1 MKAKDL
7 AALLLQTPE
16 AEVYIE
22 EYYSADFSDS
32 YYYTNGTSG
41 VTCTPS
47 GVFINTTDIDEY
59 PKAPSD
65 KPRIGAIGIMM
76 KDGEWFKLRMDEHGL
91 SVLADYANSGYICNY
106 ISWHDDYYVLCP
118 SDFKDGWVQ
127 ETIAKTG
134 STHYT
139 PDEVDYVQILAGL
152 DDTTWNPIYIKLS
165 FDEAIKY
172 ALEKQNG

>member
-7 AALLLQTPE
+7 AALLLQTPD

-22 EYYSADFSDS
+22 EYHCPDFDDG
-32 YYYTNGTSG
+32 YHYTNETTG
-41 VTCTPS
+41 VTRTPD
-47 GVFINTTDIDEY
+47 GVFIDICSIDKY
-59 PKAPSD
+59 PKSPSER
-65 KPRIGAIGIMM
+65 PQIGAIGIMM
-76 KDGEWFKLRMDEHGL
+76 KDGEWFKLRMDDHDL

-106 ISWHDDYYVLCP
+106 ISWHDDYYTLCP
-118 SDFKDGWVQ
+118 IDIQDEWVQ
-127 ETIAKTG
+127 ETMAKTG

-152 DDTTWNPIYIKLS
+152 DDETWNPIYIKLS